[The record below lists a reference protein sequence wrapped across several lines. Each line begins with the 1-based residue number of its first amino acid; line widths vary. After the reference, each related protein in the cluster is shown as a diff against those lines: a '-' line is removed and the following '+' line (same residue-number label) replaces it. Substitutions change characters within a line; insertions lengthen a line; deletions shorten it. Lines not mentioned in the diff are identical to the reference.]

1 MFLERLSK
9 NGIDTSPYYVPNGQF
24 NTASPNSD
32 VQMPNCTC
40 YCYSRFFESVSA
52 PTPYPVARTTL
63 GYGNAKTWYDKSPLP
78 KGKELKTGSIAVFD
92 GNCGH
97 VAYVER
103 KIDSNHAL
111 ISQSQY
117 DSNKSL
123 RNYKYFETREVELSV
138 GKATLS
144 GVGKLI
150 GFIYAPIQ
158 DISVDRDVSKE
169 QILIWDEMVNVRIEP
184 EGELFT
190 KGCYIPMGYYDVLG
204 SKKVNDYMWYCVE
217 ENHWVREGDWLIHY
231 DKVDA
236 DSELQKEI
244 AELKKENE
252 KLTDELSLAYSQLDE
267 IRRIVC

>member
-9 NGIDTSPYYVPNGQF
+9 NGIESSPYYVPNGQF
-24 NTASPNSD
+24 NTAPPNSD

-63 GYGNAKTWYDKSPLP
+63 GYGNAKTWYEKSPLP
-78 KGKELKTGSIAVFD
+78 KGKELKTGCIAVFD
-92 GNCGH
+92 GNFGH

-103 KIDSNHAL
+103 KIDSTHAI

-123 RNYKYFETREVELSV
+123 RNYKYFETRQVELV
-138 GKATLS
+138 IGKSTLS
-144 GVGKLI
+144 GIGPLI

-158 DISVDRDVSKE
+158 DIRVDRDETKE
-169 QILIWDEMVNVRIEP
+169 QILIKEDMVNVRIEP
-184 EGELFT
+184 NGEPYQT
-190 KGCYIPMGYYDVLG
+190 GCYAPMGYYDVLQIKNVEG
-204 SKKVNDYMWYCVE
+204 YNWYCIE
-217 ENHWVREGDWLIHY
+217 PNHWVREGSWLVHY
-231 DKVDA
+231 
-236 DSELQKEI
+236 ELTDTEELMKEI

-252 KLTDELSLAYSQLDE
+252 RLTDELNVANSQLDE